1 MASENPKGDG
11 VAVVLSISPRNVA
24 ILRPILEMVRE
35 GAQDDFSTPPVAGRP
50 EIARAD
56 EHAYRVL
63 LSALD
68 HGAIVPAPHIC
79 RALGE
84 LAESV
89 DEANGT
95 SGWSPSTT
103 PWPICAAR
111 SAGWG
116 RDRDVDPRAQ
126 RRSRL
131 GFPASIAQRGECLP
145 RAP

>member
-1 MASENPKGDG
+1 MAGQNPTGDG
-11 VAVVLSISPRNVA
+11 VAVALEFSPRNVA

-84 LAESV
+84 LAGSV
-89 DEANGT
+89 DEANEYERVV
-95 SGWSPSTT
+95 
-103 PWPICAAR
+103 AEHDAL
-111 SAGWG
+111 A
-116 RDRDVDPRAQ
+116 DL
-126 RRSRL
+126 RRKVC
-131 GFPASIAQRGECLP
+131 GVGEGS
-145 RAP
+145 

>member
-11 VAVVLSISPRNVA
+11 ETVALQISPRNIQ

-35 GAQDDFSTPPVAGRP
+35 GARDDFSTSPVAGRP

-63 LSALD
+63 LAALD
-68 HGAIVPAPHIC
+68 QGTVVPAPHIC

-89 DEANGT
+89 DEANEYERVV
-95 SGWSPSTT
+95 
-103 PWPICAAR
+103 AEHDAL
-111 SAGWG
+111 
-116 RDRDVDPRAQ
+116 VDL
-126 RRSRL
+126 RRQVC
-131 GFPASIAQRGECLP
+131 GVGKAH
-145 RAP
+145 